1 MHKSYFKWCISLLGV
16 SACTI
21 LVTDNKL
28 IFGKWT
34 GIEWLAEGSPSAYD
48 PSDAT
53 FTFMENGEY
62 TFQYADNVEKGRFTL
77 SNNQLFTTPE
87 GGIRMMVKVIKLT
100 NDTLVFDM
108 NRGGQPERLTLIK
121 KQE

>member
-1 MHKSYFKWCISLLGV
+1 MHKSHYICSILFLSL

-34 GIEWLAEGSPSAYD
+34 GIEWLAEGSPSTYNPA
-48 PSDAT
+48 DAT
-53 FTFMENGEY
+53 FTFMENGDY
-62 TFQYADNVEKGRFTL
+62 TFQYADNIEKGRYTF
-77 SNNQLFTTPE
+77 SNNELFTTPE

-108 NRGGQPERLTLIK
+108 NRGGQPERLTLVK

>member
-1 MHKSYFKWCISLLGV
+1 MHKSHYICSCLFLSL

-21 LVTDNKL
+21 LVTDNKM

-34 GIEWLAEGSPSAYD
+34 GIEWLIEDSPSNYD
-48 PSDAT
+48 PASAA

-62 TFQYADNVEKGRFTL
+62 SYQYAGHVEIGKFTL
-77 SNNQLFTTPE
+77 ANNELFTTPE
-87 GGIRMMVKVIKLT
+87 GGIKMMVKVIKLT

-108 NRGGQPERLTLIK
+108 NRGGQPERLTLVK